1 MKILIAFKPAASDY
15 HVATSLGLLVE
26 QQHLISPPMLEDVEA
41 LQHLNPNPSLE
52 KSLQLS
58 YSPLQ
63 IGLPSTIHINVEAA
77 ALFA

>member
-1 MKILIAFKPAASDY
+1 
-15 HVATSLGLLVE
+15 
-26 QQHLISPPMLEDVEA
+26 MLEDVEA